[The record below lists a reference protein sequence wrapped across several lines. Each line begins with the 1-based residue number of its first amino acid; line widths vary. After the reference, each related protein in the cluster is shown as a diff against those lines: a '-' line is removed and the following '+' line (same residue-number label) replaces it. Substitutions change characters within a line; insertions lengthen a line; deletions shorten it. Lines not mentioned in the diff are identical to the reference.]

1 MGRKIFLADIP
12 CECRTVK
19 YIQNKYQ
26 VSRVSAWRLI
36 SGKADHIC
44 PGYHIKEINIS
55 SAGWTAIDNDLISYM
70 RQIVVAQLKKWHIS
84 PGRYVDDI
92 CQECIINAYQK
103 SGVWCDMP
111 DQKKRAYIATLCK
124 RTANDFLK
132 KETNYT
138 DSFKNPDISAEK
150 EIYPDVPD

>member
-1 MGRKIFLADIP
+1 MGKIIYLTDIP
-12 CECRTVK
+12 CECKTVK
-19 YIQNKYQ
+19 YIQNTYQ
-26 VSRVSAWRLI
+26 VSRVSAWRLLT
-36 SGKADHIC
+36 GKADYIC
-44 PGYHIKEINIS
+44 PGYHTKEINIS
-55 SAGWTAIDNDLISYM
+55 SAGWAEIDNDLILYM

-84 PGRYVDDI
+84 PSRYVDDI
-92 CQECIINAYQK
+92 CQECVINAYQK

-150 EIYPDVPD
+150 EIYPDVPG

>member
-1 MGRKIFLADIP
+1 MGRKIFLTDIP

-19 YIQNKYQ
+19 SIQNTYQ
-26 VSRVSAWRLI
+26 VSRISAWRLL
-36 SGKADHIC
+36 SGKTDHIC
-44 PGYHIKEINIS
+44 PGYHSKETNIS
-55 SAGWTAIDNDLISYM
+55 SDGWDVIDSNLVLYM
-70 RQIVVAQLKKWHIS
+70 RQIVISQLKKWRIS

-92 CQECIINAYQK
+92 CQECVINAYQK
-103 SGVWCDMP
+103 SGVWCNMP

-132 KETNYT
+132 KETSYT

-150 EIYPDVPD
+150 EIYPDVPG